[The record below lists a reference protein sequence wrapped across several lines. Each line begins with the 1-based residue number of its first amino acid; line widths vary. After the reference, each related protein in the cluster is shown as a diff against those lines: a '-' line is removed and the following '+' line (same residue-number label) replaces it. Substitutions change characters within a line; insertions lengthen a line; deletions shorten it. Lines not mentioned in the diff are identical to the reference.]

1 MGAKWTIIALLGLM
15 AGVRLF
21 QPQFFLAWT
30 TGKLDRE
37 DPIAIPSL
45 VLMWVVLATCSYF
58 LFSTLNLDYSTG
70 VLFAVLPIIVLARIL
85 FSNLIVRILRQENMR
100 LPSLEFFQI
109 APLALLYLIT
119 TSLVLIVHWT
129 WPAAQPWIFRITLS
143 AHILGL
149 VLFSIKHEG
158 FVHFSTLGVRIY
170 AVLYLCALELTPLF
184 LALG

>member
-45 VLMWVVLATCSYF
+45 ILMWLVLATCSYF

-70 VLFAVLPIIVLARIL
+70 ILFAVLPVLILVRIL
-85 FSNLIVRILRQENMR
+85 FSDLIVRILRQENMR
-100 LPSLEFFQI
+100 VPSLEFFQI

-119 TSLVLIVHWT
+119 TLLVLVAHWT
-129 WPAAQPWIFRITLS
+129 WPSGDYWILRATLG
-143 AHILGL
+143 AHVLGL

-158 FVHFSTLGVRIY
+158 FVHFSTLGVRVY
-170 AVLYLCALELTPLF
+170 AILYLCALELTPLF